1 MLKKIA
7 MSMLLAG
14 IAASSA
20 TFAVEQQPE
29 SIDAEQMQAAIASFG
44 VARAV
49 SEKAAAAAI
58 EEIAQKKRSTDTRAN
73 GTVSQIPDDL
83 LEMSPY

>member
-7 MSMLLAG
+7 MPMLLAG
-14 IAASSA
+14 VAASSA

-29 SIDAEQMQAAIASFG
+29 SIDAREMQAAIASFG
-44 VARAV
+44 VARSV

-58 EEIAQKKRSTDTRAN
+58 EEIAQKKRSTDTRAK
-73 GTVSQIPDDL
+73 GAVSQIPDDL